1 MKKLA
6 LAVTL
11 AFASLT
17 ALADSRGFITLEGE
31 VENKH
36 NTDNDITSFNLIPGV
51 KLNDNYTV
59 DLKVQA
65 QSTDNTKA
73 TSANIE
79 PRLKYSQKIG
89 MTDFTVWGR
98 VSLGEKIQS
107 TGNFG
112 YYAIEPGIT
121 YNVIKDVKLTV
132 SDRFRD
138 SFADNKGYQTNTIYG
153 GVTYDVNS
161 FDQVG
166 LKLYRKYEDTES
178 NGVEVAYT
186 RWF

>member
-6 LAVTL
+6 VAVAL

-17 ALADSRGFITLEGE
+17 AVADSRGFITLEGE
-31 VENKH
+31 LENKH
-36 NTDNDITSFNLIPGV
+36 GTDNDVSSFNLIPGA
-51 KLNDNYTV
+51 KLNDNYTI

-89 MTDFTVWGR
+89 MTDFTAWGR

-107 TGNFG
+107 SGNFG

-121 YNVIKDVKLTV
+121 YNVLPEVKLTV
-132 SDRFRD
+132 
-138 SFADNKGYQTNTIYG
+138 
-153 GVTYDVNS
+153 
-161 FDQVG
+161 
-166 LKLYRKYEDTES
+166 
-178 NGVEVAYT
+178 
-186 RWF
+186 